1 MMTPDNWDAYEGNDF
16 SVPRHLLADIYR
28 IVLNSL
34 IWDILFSLIN
44 NVSAKSLHLCLIL
57 CDPMDYGLP
66 GSSVHGD
73 SPGKNTG
80 IGCHGFLQGI
90 FLTQG
95 SNPGLP
101 HCRRFFTVW
110 ATRKALIYS
119 DYLTLAAN
127 FYVALAYSSLH
138 LLGNSSLR
146 VSWDAVS
153 QAGIL
158 KNAHQ
163 IKQLFTF
170 RLWLYF

>member
-90 FLTQG
+90 FPIQG
-95 SNPGLP
+95 SNPHLLCLL
-101 HCRRFFTVW
+101 HCRQIFYCW
-110 ATRKALIYS
+110 ATGGSPLFCLLQSNKDELFRKVEMLWVTEIELSYI
-119 DYLTLAAN
+119 
-127 FYVALAYSSLH
+127 SLY
-138 LLGNSSLR
+138 R
-146 VSWDAVS
+146 VEKV
-153 QAGIL
+153 
-158 KNAHQ
+158 
-163 IKQLFTF
+163 
-170 RLWLYF
+170 